1 MKPAFGYLLVM
12 ILIVFSIKKT
22 TAQNPLF
29 IPPTMSGTDFQL
41 NVQSGTVSF
50 WNGINTPTYGV
61 NGNFLGPTLIF
72 NKGEVVNLHITN
84 NLTTATTMH
93 WHGLHIPAKYDGGPH
108 QSIDPGTTWDVSY
121 EVMNDA
127 GTFWYHPHGKGKTD
141 LQVSKGIA
149 GLILVKDDIEAAL
162 ELPRTYGTDDFP
174 LIVQSKAFDVL
185 NQIAIAT
192 ELDTL
197 VLVNGTKNPSLDAPA
212 QVVRFRILNGSS
224 MRSYDFGFTN
234 NMQFYQ
240 IGSDGGLLA
249 APVALTRLRLAPG
262 ERAEILLDFGAIQG
276 QTVYFRNFGSDL
288 PDGIYGAADV
298 GNGMVSIPDYNLNP
312 LNGADYNLLQIN
324 IIPPTSNPV
333 TTIPLSL
340 VPITPLIESDASL
353 TRTLTFAPQ
362 DMMPMSEMVEG
373 PFEINGVQFAME
385 TINVTTYLNTTE
397 IWKLTNQTLI
407 AHPFHI
413 HDVQFFILDENGIA
427 PPPNEQGKKDVV
439 LVMPMQTVRVIM
451 KFEDFADD
459 SVPYMYHCHMLHHED
474 DGMMGSFVVLDT
486 SSVGINPADDAGLN
500 IFPNPANQYLNVGF
514 PFLEGKDLQIYVM
527 DILGKEINVP
537 VTFDPQTL
545 RFDVAGL
552 SKGIYF
558 IHITEAEKNYTIK
571 FIKG

>member
-1 MKPAFGYLLVM
+1 MKSTISYLLVM
-12 ILIVFSIKKT
+12 TFFVFSIEKA

-72 NKGEVVNLHITN
+72 NKGDVVNLHITN

-93 WHGLHIPAKYDGGPH
+93 WHGLHIPSKYDGGPH

-162 ELPRTYGTDDFP
+162 ELPRDYGTDDFP

-197 VLVNGTKNPSLDAPA
+197 VLVNGTKDPALDAPA

-224 MRSYDFGFTN
+224 MRSYDFGLTN

-249 APVALTRLRLAPG
+249 APVPLTRLRLAPG
-262 ERAEILLDFGAIQG
+262 ERAEILADFGSMQG
-276 QTVYFRNFGSDL
+276 QTVYFKNFGTDL
-288 PDGIYGAADV
+288 PNGIYGAADV
-298 GNGMVSIPDYNLNP
+298 GNGMVSIPDYDLNP

-324 IIPPTSNPV
+324 IVAPTSNPV

-340 VPITPLIESDASL
+340 IPITPLAESDANL

-385 TINVTTYLNTTE
+385 TINVTTYLYTTE

-413 HDVQFFILDENGIA
+413 HDVQFFILDENGIT

-486 SSVGINPADDAGLN
+486 SSVGIDLADESGLN

-514 PFLEGKDLQIYVM
+514 PFREEKDLKIKVM

-537 VTFDPQTL
+537 VVIDPQTL

-552 SKGIYF
+552 NKGIYF

-571 FIKG
+571 FIKS